1 MGTVHAKVPSETS
14 SNVENFAK
22 QTGLKEQHDEPDIK
36 EVDLQTVPVRVDRIN
51 IDGLGRTKNDIVED
65 CIRELFKAKD
75 FQDVLLKAHKA
86 RVKLDELGCFKNI
99 GVYIDTSK
107 GPNATSDGLE
117 VTFDVKEFKRVT
129 GGISTQVGNNE
140 GSLLVGMKAP
150 NILGRGERV
159 QAEYSHGSKKT
170 SNFNLSFIKPFRGKH
185 RPTLKTSIL
194 QAHSEWPSSGYKQLE
209 RGLLVDLGFYS
220 TSLFRHNLQ
229 WEGIIRDLTTLSRAA
244 SFEVRE
250 QSGPSLKS
258 SFKHILSVD
267 VRDDIIF
274 PSGGGLVQLTSELA
288 GMGGNIGYLKNEIF
302 FQDNFSLFEDVVLQF
317 SFMSGYLTPLSNDKK
332 ITIADRCY
340 IGGPLSI
347 RGFETRGVGPHA
359 DGDALG
365 SNAYWAAGVHLFT
378 PLPFRPG
385 RGGFGELFRTHFFIN
400 AGNVGDFSL
409 EKTSKDDLLEL
420 LKHNTRVSYGLGVAL
435 RLGNMARLEVN
446 YCFPYRFDK
455 GDQTHPG
462 VQFGI
467 GVQFL

>member
-1 MGTVHAKVPSETS
+1 
-14 SNVENFAK
+14 
-22 QTGLKEQHDEPDIK
+22 
-36 EVDLQTVPVRVDRIN
+36 
-51 IDGLGRTKNDIVED
+51 
-65 CIRELFKAKD
+65 
-75 FQDVLLKAHKA
+75 
-86 RVKLDELGCFKNI
+86 
-99 GVYIDTSK
+99 
-107 GPNATSDGLE
+107 
-117 VTFDVKEFKRVT
+117 
-129 GGISTQVGNNE
+129 
-140 GSLLVGMKAP
+140 
-150 NILGRGERV
+150 
-159 QAEYSHGSKKT
+159 
-170 SNFNLSFIKPFRGKH
+170 
-185 RPTLKTSIL
+185 
-194 QAHSEWPSSGYKQLE
+194 
-209 RGLLVDLGFYS
+209 
-220 TSLFRHNLQ
+220 
-229 WEGIIRDLTTLSRAA
+229 
-244 SFEVRE
+244 
-250 QSGPSLKS
+250 
-258 SFKHILSVD
+258 
-267 VRDDIIF
+267 
-274 PSGGGLVQLTSELA
+274 
-288 GMGGNIGYLKNEIF
+288 
-302 FQDNFSLFEDVVLQF
+302 
-317 SFMSGYLTPLSNDKK
+317 MSGYLTPLSNDKK

-409 EKTSKDDLLEL
+409 GRSARDQLIRTGCENYFLEKTSKDDLLEL